1 MKAKIQNIRT
11 KSRRK
16 KKKYQQLRSR
26 EHLQD
31 RCIKSEIWKE
41 QPPQF
46 QEQLWVFS
54 CLEFQCFTSVEFF
67 QFFFWYQTEKGKIPN
82 ERTEIEIK
90 CFSLLDAGARPPRC
104 VEYFFFFCAS
114 PVHFRTWG
122 GEISAFLGKI
132 YLKLCSMGD
141 VPCK

>member
-11 KSRRK
+11 KSRRNK
-16 KKKYQQLRSR
+16 IPAAEIQGTPARQIHKEL
-26 EHLQD
+26 
-31 RCIKSEIWKE
+31 IWKE

-104 VEYFFFFCAS
+104 VEYFFFCAS

-122 GEISAFLGKI
+122 GETSAFLGKI

>member
-11 KSRRK
+11 KSRRNK
-16 KKKYQQLRSR
+16 IPAAEIQGTPARQIHKEL
-26 EHLQD
+26 
-31 RCIKSEIWKE
+31 IWKE

-82 ERTEIEIK
+82 ERTEIVIK

-104 VEYFFFFCAS
+104 VEYFFFCAS

-122 GEISAFLGKI
+122 GETSAFLGKI